1 MDGQRQFTE
10 DNSLVRVR
18 AQVMTRDDSSGGWL
32 PLGGGGLSIVGVYSF
47 QKEGDVLPKKDFVIY
62 GERLKDKTVV
72 LECTLRK
79 DVQYNRVTPIFHHW
93 FLEDKRF
100 GLTFQS
106 PGDARAFDR
115 GIKRAVEDLSEE
127 SSPSSVPKSSPGEL
141 DEEDVFVS
149 LDGDSSRE
157 PTPKPPKKE
166 RKPVT
171 VATHDPYLSQFSHPH
186 TTHSHL
192 HRVHFITPSKPIRGS
207 RRLHS
212 TRETTHPEV
221 IFQEEHTFIKTESAK
236 DKDKQ
241 DSNRDSSDSSDVWIR
256 HPDSTGRT
264 AFADLPGHL
273 AFPAGSSESTS
284 DDADSYVHFSKNY
297 PKVHDYSYPM
307 LEPIRT
313 DTSSSKSGKSRIV
326 TVQPSKIFQDRR
338 SQSQSEPLRPQ
349 TGHQRCVYC
358 REMFS
363 PDGNR
368 PGSCEFA
375 PDQTQQYMKRVSCM
389 GAAEMMMYHCMS
401 DAEGDYVDPCSC
413 DTSDDMFC
421 RRWAAL
427 SALTCVVPCL
437 LCYPPLQLCYKCG
450 IRCRC
455 CGGRHKAV

>member
-1 MDGQRQFTE
+1 M
-10 DNSLVRVR
+10 
-18 AQVMTRDDSSGGWL
+18 SGPCQSGCITGI
-32 PLGGGGLSIVGVYSF
+32 P
-47 QKEGDVLPKKDFVIY
+47 LPKV
-62 GERLKDKTVV
+62 GLAQSV
-72 LECTLRK
+72 LQSSFLVWLL
-79 DVQYNRVTPIFHHW
+79 VQR
-93 FLEDKRF
+93 
-100 GLTFQS
+100 
-106 PGDARAFDR
+106 R
-115 GIKRAVEDLSEE
+115 GNSE

-192 HRVHFITPSKPIRGS
+192 HRVHFITPSRPIRGS

-241 DSNRDSSDSSDVWIR
+241 DSNRDSSDSSDIWIR
-256 HPDSTGRT
+256 HTDSTGRA

-273 AFPAGSSESTS
+273 AFPVGSSESTS

-313 DTSSSKSGKSRIV
+313 DASSSKSGKSRVV

-338 SQSQSEPLRPQ
+338 SQSQTEPLRPQ
-349 TGHQRCVYC
+349 TGEQRCVYC

-363 PDGNR
+363 PEVNR

-389 GAAEMMMYHCMS
+389 SAAEMMVYHCMS
-401 DAEGDYVDPCSC
+401 DPEGEYVEPCSC